1 MDILQKLVPTH
12 YICNKFIEHFNKITI
27 LNNGSFGIHKY
38 LENDYILFKTSNYVL
53 SFIHNC
59 HVQSLSVLLKRCG
72 INVYA
77 LYSTIVRQIETMS
90 LYMMLR

>member
-53 SFIHNC
+53 SFIQNC